1 MNDID
6 EELDE
11 IIEPDDIS
19 IGSDNSEL
27 DKLYE
32 DFNERYPIEK
42 LKSLNIEEYTNLKEI
57 SEDYFCTWVE
67 RRSQKLGSIQGA
79 TSLKFGIYKI
89 NELPKIQCVVDDVN
103 KYAWPKRYGKDNED
117 HTHYK
122 VVFEQVKQSLVEVAE
137 AAQKDTIDFTT
148 IDNSP
153 LTPMFRW
160 KVAFLYSKQRLL
172 PVYSPDALKYLA
184 QEKGFTLNKKTKIS
198 EIVLFL
204 LSLKGSTN
212 IWEYSRS
219 LWRLWDARSKDA
231 YNDFPVERWLSLFNE
246 PDVFTEKSM
255 DVLKKILESGGKAT
269 CKQLAEKYGISPDHY
284 NGICIKLAGRI
295 AKRLGLVLEKKSSGS
310 ETRWKIL
317 FDGQK
322 VESESDIPGNFT
334 WILKPN
340 LKAALEQYLNN
351 KEDSKEPQFFVAR
364 ITGKQNVFED
374 SLLHSYWR
382 MQKRYD
388 DPEDD
393 IRSVTRNLNAVRLV
407 HKDDV
412 LLLVNDGHIYAY
424 GVVKASPNEAIG
436 IFSLKEI
443 VSSKKHKYLDD
454 VGVICFDDCEAYYEK
469 NYAGCNLDWS
479 QYIDVEE
486 WKSRCCERLVGVN
499 GLSDAIIDGFP
510 QNLIINVKPK
520 WAKEK
525 IKELDEQFE
534 NSKPEE
540 VKMIEEMTKILN
552 LKKNI
557 ILQGAPGTGKT
568 YNTAALA
575 LSILGVS
582 GIDLKDHVAVMKRYN
597 ELLIDFDETG
607 NVKNDGQIGFV
618 TFHQSM
624 DYEDF
629 VEGIKPKTN
638 NEQVAYDIENGIF
651 KSICKKAMPKF
662 NDAVDNFEDVWEKLI
677 AELEEK
683 EKISVPLLKGTS
695 TFDIELNEYG
705 DGLATRTYLDGK
717 DDWER
722 GLSKFFS
729 KDQLYRVYQGL
740 SGIPSGGHDNYRKAI
755 IKELKKNY
763 GLLEFKKG
771 TQEGSSPR
779 KYVLIID
786 EINRGNVSKIFG
798 ELISL
803 LEADK
808 RIGGDHP
815 LSVTLPYSKE
825 PFSVPSNLYIIGTMN
840 TTDRSVGSID
850 YAVRRRFAFVTLE
863 ADESKV
869 PEGDASNLFNAVK
882 NFLNKSK
889 YDMDIEDLM
898 VGHSYFMDAD
908 NLQMK
913 WQYEILPLLMEY
925 HKDGI
930 VKESPL
936 KGFSEE
942 DAKKVKVDYDLF
954 IKKWPEKKSE
964 EAEK

>member
-322 VESESDIPGNFT
+322 VESESDVPGNFIWT
-334 WILKPN
+334 LKPN
-340 LKAALEQYLNN
+340 LRVALEQYVNPN
-351 KEDSKEPQFFVAR
+351 KEIDRQYFVAK
-364 ITGKQNVFED
+364 ISNQNVFETAIKNNF
-374 SLLHSYWR
+374 WR
-382 MQKRYD
+382 MQQRYD
-388 DPEDD
+388 HEKEK
-393 IRSVTRNLNAVRLV
+393 SAVTNNLNAVKQV
-407 HKDDV
+407 KKGDV
-412 LLLVNDGHIYAY
+412 LLLGNGDKIFAY
-424 GVVKASPNEAIG
+424 GIVKESPKGEIMTISLQKIIDENKHEYFADEG
-436 IFSLKEI
+436 IVRFE
-443 VSSKKHKYLDD
+443 
-454 VGVICFDDCEAYYEK
+454 DCEAYYER
-469 NYAGCNLDWS
+469 NYNGCNSDWS
-479 QYIDVEE
+479 Q
-486 WKSRCCERLVGVN
+486 
-499 GLSDAIIDGFP
+499 F
-510 QNLIINVKPK
+510 INVEK
-520 WAKEK
+520 WLSYCPEHPINNYGVQEAAKIAVHSIFKVKSAWANQK

-534 NSKPEE
+534 KNKPEE